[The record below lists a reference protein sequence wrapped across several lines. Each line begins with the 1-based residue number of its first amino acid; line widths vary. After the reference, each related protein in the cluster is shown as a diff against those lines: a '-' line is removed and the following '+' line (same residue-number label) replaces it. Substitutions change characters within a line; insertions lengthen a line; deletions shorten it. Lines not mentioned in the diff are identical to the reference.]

1 MSSIIS
7 KEKMEEIVKSSF
19 SIAEC
24 LRKMGRSDI
33 GGNYRTFY
41 RYKGLYNLDTSH
53 FTGQRVRKNSYN
65 ETQKPVE
72 FYLHKD
78 CYTSIK
84 SSKLLKKLVDAGY
97 KLYECERCHM
107 SEWFGEPITLQ
118 LHHIDGDHFNN
129 ELDNLKIL
137 CPNCHS
143 QTDNFCG
150 KNHKK
155 EVKKIYCKECG
166 KQISRYSKSG
176 LCKNCVDKQQRITDR
191 PDKETLHQMLI
202 ETNFSIVAKKYN
214 VSDNAVRKWCR
225 QYGLSDKSKDYK
237 MLP

>member
-1 MSSIIS
+1 MLTSS
-7 KEKMEEIVKSSF
+7 
-19 SIAEC
+19 
-24 LRKMGRSDI
+24 R
-33 GGNYRTFY
+33 
-41 RYKGLYNLDTSH
+41 
-53 FTGQRVRKNSYN
+53 
-65 ETQKPVE
+65 
-72 FYLHKD
+72 
-78 CYTSIK
+78 
-84 SSKLLKKLVDAGY
+84 
-97 KLYECERCHM
+97 
-107 SEWFGEPITLQ
+107 EWFGEPITLQ

-225 QYGLSDKSKDYK
+225 RYGLSDKSKDYK
-237 MLP
+237 MLS